1 MRQLTTI
8 LTILIFTTLSYGQ
21 DGVRGCGSTHYSMDY
36 NPTIVKSLS
45 DLPTYVQD
53 SIKNHL
59 LNKLGNDFYKLL
71 TFESCLVI
79 DYKELVRQDPKVL
92 NYKWQVP
99 KYDLGFYIIQKQT
112 GINYCCSRMS
122 LDSSGL
128 VINNID
134 FPSYKIN
141 PQSTVFADLTQI
153 KKTSKKL
160 GFNPDNYAIDIVDDH
175 IVLKFTRT
183 KRSKY
188 IEYLEISAHTGQ
200 KVRQFKVT
208 GIIDWY

>member
-1 MRQLTTI
+1 
-8 LTILIFTTLSYGQ
+8 
-21 DGVRGCGSTHYSMDY
+21 MDY
-36 NPTIVKSLS
+36 KPTIVKSLA
-45 DLPTYVQD
+45 DLPTYIQD

-79 DYKELVRQDPKVL
+79 DYQELVRQDPMVL

-128 VINNID
+128 VIDNID
-134 FPSYKIN
+134 FPSYKMN
-141 PQSTVFADLTQI
+141 PQSTAFVDHTQI
-153 KKTSKKL
+153 KKTAKKL
-160 GFNPDNYAIDIVDDH
+160 GFNPDNYAIDFVDDH
-175 IVLKFTRT
+175 IALKFTRT
-183 KRSKY
+183 KKYKY